1 MLQHWYRNPDYNSPF
16 SNGIR
21 KIDEYEYDSYD
32 DSSYNGHH
40 DLQSESQ
47 IMNNFYDIF
56 PDFNNFMSFWN
67 KLMSHLCRFMKLCLF
82 GGIFFIEYAHNI
94 SLRMQFISNYFQFDE

>member
-67 KLMSHLCRFMKLCLF
+67 KLMSHLCRFMKYAFF
-82 GGIFFIEYAHNI
+82 GGFFLSNI
-94 SLRMQFISNYFQFDE
+94 HTIYENAIHIQLLPIRWVR